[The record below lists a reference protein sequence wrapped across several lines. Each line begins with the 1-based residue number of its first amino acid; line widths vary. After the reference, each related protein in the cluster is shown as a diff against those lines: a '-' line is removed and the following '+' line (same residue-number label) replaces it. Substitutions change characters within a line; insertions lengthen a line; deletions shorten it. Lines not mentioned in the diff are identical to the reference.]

1 MADARASKVRPT
13 RWGVG
18 SSPTLPTMKKRTVN
32 ISEEV
37 VFDDITDKVET
48 EEIIGDLTRKWKD
61 KDFSK
66 KVYFNKRI
74 TKIRNAASQ
83 GTIDFIRAY
92 KPK

>member
-1 MADARASKVRPT
+1 
-13 RWGVG
+13 
-18 SSPTLPTMKKRTVN
+18 MKKRTVN

-37 VFDDITDKVET
+37 VFDDITEKVAT
-48 EEIIGDLTRKWKD
+48 EDIIGDLAKKWKN

-74 TKIRNAASQ
+74 THKHKKAVE

>member
-1 MADARASKVRPT
+1 
-13 RWGVG
+13 
-18 SSPTLPTMKKRTVN
+18 MKKRTVN

-37 VFDDITDKVET
+37 VFDDITEKVET
-48 EEIIGDLTRKWKD
+48 EKIIGDLTRKWKD

-66 KVYFNKRI
+66 KVYFNKRL
-74 TKIRNAASQ
+74 TKIRNTAHQ